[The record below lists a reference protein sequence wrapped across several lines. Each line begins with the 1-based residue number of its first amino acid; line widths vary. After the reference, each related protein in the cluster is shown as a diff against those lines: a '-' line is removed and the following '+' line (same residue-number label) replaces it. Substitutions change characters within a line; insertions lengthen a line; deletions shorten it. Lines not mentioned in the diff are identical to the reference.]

1 MAVGKHFD
9 SQGHG
14 HWGCDRGARMDNHS
28 GRPPVFW
35 RRRHASKKKERKEKE
50 HRFPPGNKTNGTN
63 GHSDPEES
71 TSEGRGRWQPRTPEE
86 LRAVAP
92 SSQRTIP
99 EAQRPRDT
107 ECVGL
112 LKAQFVTKSDLNL
125 PKAVYSLHLCN
136 VTIPAITRTKS
147 PCVCAAGAATR
158 GATHGTVCSLEI
170 MWKSLERETPSA
182 PELKGWPWVRA
193 RCGYST
199 LPGSLRHAPGP
210 AGKR

>member
-1 MAVGKHFD
+1 MR
-9 SQGHG
+9 Q
-14 HWGCDRGARMDNHS
+14 
-28 GRPPVFW
+28 GRPDGQPQ
-35 RRRHASKKKERKEKE
+35 RETSCLLETQTRLQKKRKK
-50 HRFPPGNKTNGTN
+50 RKGTQISS
-63 GHSDPEES
+63 GKQDKRYQRPL
-71 TSEGRGRWQPRTPEE
+71 QPRGIHVRRPQPVAATDAR
-86 LRAVAP
+86 RAASRGP
-92 SSQRTIP
+92 QLPAHNPRGP
-99 EAQRPRDT
+99 KARDT

-125 PKAVYSLHLCN
+125 PEAVYSLHLCN

-193 RCGYST
+193 RCSYST